1 MFKFVPIILRN
12 VKVKLH
18 NHTFAQAK
26 RFATSSTDPYK
37 VLGIERD
44 ATETTVKNAYIRMS
58 KSFHPDRNPGNEEAK
73 QMFINVQNAYRS
85 IMEKFAASFEGD
97 EKEKAMPY
105 TFTISPL
112 GIENEPQP
120 TFQDRLASFILVG
133 MFLISLMLLFSS
145 KTFDPIYESIGE
157 CVREAMKLDKGNVVK
172 KIHQRTLREDAEIE
186 KVEKSGEELNQIW
199 DKYKISF
206 TNRKS

>member
-1 MFKFVPIILRN
+1 MYKFVPIISRN

-26 RFATSSTDPYK
+26 RFATSATDPYK

-58 KSFHPDRNPGNEEAK
+58 KTFHPDRNPGNEEAK
-73 QMFINVQNAYRS
+73 QKFINVQNAYRS

-105 TFTISPL
+105 AFTISPL

-133 MFLISLMLLFSS
+133 IFIISLMLLFSS
-145 KTFDPIYESIGE
+145 KTLDPLYESIGE
-157 CVREAMKLDKGNVVK
+157 RVREAMKPDKETLVK
-172 KIHQRTLREDAEIE
+172 MIHQRTLREDAEIE

-199 DKYKISF
+199 DKYKINFS
-206 TNRKS
+206 NRKS